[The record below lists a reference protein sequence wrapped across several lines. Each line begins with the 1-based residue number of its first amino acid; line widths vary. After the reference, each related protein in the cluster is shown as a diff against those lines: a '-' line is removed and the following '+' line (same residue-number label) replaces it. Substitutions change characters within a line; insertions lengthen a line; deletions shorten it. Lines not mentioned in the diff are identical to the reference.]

1 MIRFFLK
8 IIIILF
14 IFLAVLI
21 DSSLLCWL
29 FIAVFRLSLV
39 TEERSCSLLEACRL
53 PITVASLVKH
63 RLRAHR
69 LPQLWCPGFGALQH
83 VEPF

>member
-21 DSSLLCWL
+21 DASSLCWF

-39 TEERSCSLLEACRL
+39 VNE
-53 PITVASLVKH
+53 
-63 RLRAHR
+63 LRAT
-69 LPQLWCPGFGALQH
+69 
-83 VEPF
+83 V